1 MYFAVQPREATFFI
15 CQKTEIMIEIKSQDI
30 EMMEY
35 ITSLLPKLDFPDN
48 NPQVIIPR
56 IIIQLC
62 YSLFTVP
69 KIWELAHTWGRK
81 LKHFLY

>member
-1 MYFAVQPREATFFI
+1 
-15 CQKTEIMIEIKSQDI
+15 MIEIKSQDT

-35 ITSLLPKLDFPDN
+35 ITYLLPKLDFPDN

-56 IIIQLC
+56 IMIQLPC
-62 YSLFTVP
+62 ILFTAP
-69 KIWELAHTWGRK
+69 KIWELAHTWDPK